1 MRAVVSLCLCL
12 LALTAQAADEEKD
25 LAYSMGVKLG
35 ERLREEAPQLQLES
49 LLRGLTQAY
58 RGEKLEL
65 DAQRMEHL
73 LDAHEASMEQSGQ
86 APQKA
91 IAAEKR
97 FIALERGKY
106 GVREL
111 TDGVLVTEL
120 RAGSGAK
127 PGAHSQVRVN
137 YRGQLADGSVF
148 DASEKPQWFRLD
160 SVIAGWRSAL
170 QEMPVGAKWH
180 LVIPSSQA
188 YGEEGAGDLIPPYAP
203 LVFDLELLEVR

>member
-1 MRAVVSLCLCL
+1 MRILAPLLFCLF
-12 LALTAQAADEEKD
+12 ALPLQAADEQKD

-35 ERLREEAPQLQLES
+35 ERLRQEAPGLQLDS
-49 LLRGLTQAY
+49 LLRGLAQAY
-58 RGEKLEL
+58 RGEKPEL
-65 DAQRMEHL
+65 DAQRMEQL
-73 LDAHEASMEQSGQ
+73 LDAHETALERNGQ
-86 APQKA
+86 DMQKA

-111 TDGVLVTEL
+111 KDGVLVTEL

-148 DASEKPQWFRLD
+148 DESDGPQWFRLD
-160 SVIAGWRSAL
+160 SVIAGWRDAL
-170 QEMPVGAKWH
+170 QEMPVGAKWR
-180 LVIPSSQA
+180 LVIPSAQA
-188 YGEEGAGDLIPPYAP
+188 YGAEGAGDLIPPHAP

>member
-1 MRAVVSLCLCL
+1 
-12 LALTAQAADEEKD
+12 
-25 LAYSMGVKLG
+25 MGVKLG
-35 ERLREEAPQLQLES
+35 ERLRQEAPGLQLDS
-49 LLRGLTQAY
+49 LLRGLAQAY
-58 RGEKLEL
+58 RGEKPEL
-65 DAQRMEHL
+65 DAQRMEQL
-73 LDAHEASMEQSGQ
+73 LDAHETALERNGQ
-86 APQKA
+86 DMQKA

-111 TDGVLVTEL
+111 KDGVLVTEL

-148 DASEKPQWFRLD
+148 DESDGPQWFRLD
-160 SVIAGWRSAL
+160 SVIAGWRDAL
-170 QEMPVGAKWH
+170 QEMPVGAKWR
-180 LVIPSSQA
+180 LVIPSAQA
-188 YGEEGAGDLIPPYAP
+188 YGAEGAGDLIPPHAP

>member
-86 APQKA
+86 SAQKA

>member
-1 MRAVVSLCLCL
+1 MRILAPLLFCLF
-12 LALTAQAADEEKD
+12 ALPLQAADEQKD

-35 ERLREEAPQLQLES
+35 ERLRQEAPDLQLDS
-49 LLRGLTQAY
+49 LLRGLAQAY
-58 RGEKLEL
+58 RGEKPEL
-65 DAQRMEHL
+65 DAQRMEQL
-73 LDAHEASMEQSGQ
+73 LDAHETALERNGQ
-86 APQKA
+86 DTQKA

-111 TDGVLVTEL
+111 KDGVLVTEL

-148 DASEKPQWFRLD
+148 DESDGPQWFRLD
-160 SVIAGWRSAL
+160 SVIAGWRDAL
-170 QEMPVGAKWH
+170 QEMPVGAKWR
-180 LVIPSSQA
+180 LVIPSAQA
-188 YGEEGAGDLIPPYAP
+188 YGAEGAGDLIPPHAP

>member
-1 MRAVVSLCLCL
+1 
-12 LALTAQAADEEKD
+12 
-25 LAYSMGVKLG
+25 MGVKLG

-111 TDGVLVTEL
+111 TDGVLVSEL

-148 DASEKPQWFRLD
+148 DASDKPQWFRLD

>member
-12 LALTAQAADEEKD
+12 LALTAQAADGEKD

-127 PGAHSQVRVN
+127 PGAHSQVRVS

-148 DASEKPQWFRLD
+148 DASDKPQWFRLD

>member
-86 APQKA
+86 SAQKA

-148 DASEKPQWFRLD
+148 DASDKPQWFRLD

>member
-1 MRAVVSLCLCL
+1 MRILASLLFCLF
-12 LALTAQAADEEKD
+12 ALPLQAADEQKD

-35 ERLREEAPQLQLES
+35 ERLRQEAPDLQLDS
-49 LLRGLTQAY
+49 LLRGLAQAY
-58 RGEKLEL
+58 RGEKPEL
-65 DAQRMEHL
+65 DAQRMEQL
-73 LDAHEASMEQSGQ
+73 LDAHETAIERNGQ
-86 APQKA
+86 DTQKA

-111 TDGVLVTEL
+111 KDGVLVTEL

-127 PGAHSQVRVN
+127 PGARSQVRVN

-148 DASEKPQWFRLD
+148 DESDGPQWFRLD
-160 SVIAGWRSAL
+160 SVIAGWRDAL
-170 QEMPVGAKWH
+170 QEMPVGAKWR
-180 LVIPSSQA
+180 LVIPSAQA
-188 YGEEGAGDLIPPYAP
+188 YGAEGAGDLIPPHAP

>member
-1 MRAVVSLCLCL
+1 MRILASLLFCLF
-12 LALTAQAADEEKD
+12 ALPLQAADEQKD

-35 ERLREEAPQLQLES
+35 ERLRQEAPDLQLDS
-49 LLRGLTQAY
+49 LLRGLAQAY
-58 RGEKLEL
+58 RGEKPEL
-65 DAQRMEHL
+65 DAQRMEQL
-73 LDAHEASMEQSGQ
+73 LDAHETTLERNGQ
-86 APQKA
+86 DTQKA

-111 TDGVLVTEL
+111 KDGVLVTEL

-148 DASEKPQWFRLD
+148 DESDGPQWFRLD
-160 SVIAGWRSAL
+160 SVIAGWRDAL
-170 QEMPVGAKWH
+170 QEMPVGAKWR
-180 LVIPSSQA
+180 LVIPSAQA
-188 YGEEGAGDLIPPYAP
+188 YGAEGAGDLIPPHAP

>member
-73 LDAHEASMEQSGQ
+73 LDAHEASLEQSGQ

>member
-1 MRAVVSLCLCL
+1 MRAVVPLCLCL

-86 APQKA
+86 SAQKA

-148 DASEKPQWFRLD
+148 DASDKPQWFRLD

-170 QEMPVGAKWH
+170 QEMPVGAKWR

>member
-73 LDAHEASMEQSGQ
+73 LDARSGL
-86 APQKA
+86 A
-91 IAAEKR
+91 I
-97 FIALERGKY
+97 
-106 GVREL
+106 
-111 TDGVLVTEL
+111 
-120 RAGSGAK
+120 
-127 PGAHSQVRVN
+127 
-137 YRGQLADGSVF
+137 
-148 DASEKPQWFRLD
+148 
-160 SVIAGWRSAL
+160 
-170 QEMPVGAKWH
+170 
-180 LVIPSSQA
+180 
-188 YGEEGAGDLIPPYAP
+188 
-203 LVFDLELLEVR
+203 

>member
-111 TDGVLVTEL
+111 TDGVLVSEL

-148 DASEKPQWFRLD
+148 DASDKPQWFRLD

>member
-148 DASEKPQWFRLD
+148 DASDKPQWFRLD

>member
-1 MRAVVSLCLCL
+1 MRILAPLFFCLF
-12 LALTAQAADEEKD
+12 ALPLHAADEQKD

-35 ERLREEAPQLQLES
+35 ERLRQEAPDLQLDS
-49 LLRGLTQAY
+49 LLRGLAQAY
-58 RGEKLEL
+58 RGEKPEL
-65 DAQRMEHL
+65 DAQRMEQL
-73 LDAHEASMEQSGQ
+73 LDAHETVIERNGQ
-86 APQKA
+86 DTQKA

-111 TDGVLVTEL
+111 KDGVLVTEL
-120 RAGSGAK
+120 RSGSGAK

-148 DASEKPQWFRLD
+148 DESEAPQWFRLD
-160 SVIAGWRSAL
+160 SVIAGWRDAL
-170 QEMPVGAKWH
+170 QEMPVGAKWR
-180 LVIPSSQA
+180 LVIPSAQA
-188 YGEEGAGDLIPPYAP
+188 YGAEGAGDLIPPHAP

>member
-1 MRAVVSLCLCL
+1 MRILASLLFCLF
-12 LALTAQAADEEKD
+12 ALPLQAADEQKD

-35 ERLREEAPQLQLES
+35 ERLRQEAPDLQLDS
-49 LLRGLTQAY
+49 LLRGLAQAY
-58 RGEKLEL
+58 RGEKPEL
-65 DAQRMEHL
+65 DAQRMEQL
-73 LDAHEASMEQSGQ
+73 LDAHETAIERNGQ
-86 APQKA
+86 DTQKA

-111 TDGVLVTEL
+111 KDGVLVTEL

-148 DASEKPQWFRLD
+148 DESDGPQWFRLD
-160 SVIAGWRSAL
+160 SVIAGWRDAL
-170 QEMPVGAKWH
+170 QEMPVGAKWR
-180 LVIPSSQA
+180 LVIPSAQA
-188 YGEEGAGDLIPPYAP
+188 YGAEGAGDLIPPHAP

>member
-86 APQKA
+86 STQKA

-148 DASEKPQWFRLD
+148 DASDKPQWFRLD

>member
-12 LALTAQAADEEKD
+12 LALTAQAADGEKD

-111 TDGVLVTEL
+111 TDGVLVSEL

-148 DASEKPQWFRLD
+148 DASDKPQWFRLD

>member
-97 FIALERGKY
+97 FIALERGRY

-111 TDGVLVTEL
+111 TDGVLVSEL

-148 DASEKPQWFRLD
+148 DASDKPQWFRLD

>member
-1 MRAVVSLCLCL
+1 MRILASLLFCLF
-12 LALTAQAADEEKD
+12 ALPLQAADEQKD

-35 ERLREEAPQLQLES
+35 ERLRQEAPDLQLDS
-49 LLRGLTQAY
+49 LLRGLAQAY
-58 RGEKLEL
+58 RGEKPEL
-65 DAQRMEHL
+65 DAQRMEQL
-73 LDAHEASMEQSGQ
+73 LDAHETALERNGQ
-86 APQKA
+86 DTQKA

-111 TDGVLVTEL
+111 KDGVLVTEL

-148 DASEKPQWFRLD
+148 DESDGPQWFRLD
-160 SVIAGWRSAL
+160 SVIAGWRDAL
-170 QEMPVGAKWH
+170 QEMPVGAKWR
-180 LVIPSSQA
+180 LVIPSAQA
-188 YGEEGAGDLIPPYAP
+188 YGAEGAGDLIPPHAP

>member
-1 MRAVVSLCLCL
+1 MRAVVPLCLCL

-86 APQKA
+86 SAQKA

-148 DASEKPQWFRLD
+148 DASDKPQWFRLD

>member
-12 LALTAQAADEEKD
+12 LALTVQAADGEKD

-111 TDGVLVTEL
+111 TDGVLVSEL

-148 DASEKPQWFRLD
+148 DASDKPQWFRLD

>member
-86 APQKA
+86 STQKA

-188 YGEEGAGDLIPPYAP
+188 YGEEGAGNLIPPYAP

>member
-97 FIALERGKY
+97 FITLERGKY

-148 DASEKPQWFRLD
+148 DASDKPQWFRLD